1 MQKRTLGLF
10 MVILILVEGCIDPL
24 EVAIPQVRLQLVVDG
39 FITNLPGPYTIRLY
53 SARPLETD
61 LERLVPETLAQVS
74 LQDNEGSVEQLQE
87 VEPGVYRTKENGIR
101 GVVGRKYSISIRT
114 KAGKSFYS
122 EPEELMAPGTVDNL
136 SFEFDGGEPNGFR
149 IFADGKGLPSQK
161 DLVRFRTVATYE
173 ILTFPHLR
181 TRAVEGGRV
190 PDPFPCSGYIVT
202 ISGQLSQTAPCTC
215 CQCWVNQYDDVP
227 VLADERFVDGDLF
240 QSIQVGFVP
249 VNRRTFYN
257 KVRVEVQQMSLTEF
271 TFNYWQLVRAQRLG
285 VSDIFQ
291 PPAGKIEGNIRSNDP
306 NEEALGI
313 FWTAGVHT
321 SSLFIEKKDVPVVV
335 RAIDTVKAP
344 CQFQTN
350 STNQK
355 PEFWR

>member
-1 MQKRTLGLF
+1 MHKRPIGLF
-10 MVILILVEGCIDPL
+10 ILVLLLVEGCIDPL
-24 EVAIPQVRLQLVVDG
+24 EVAIPEVRLQLVVDG
-39 FITNLPGPYTIRLY
+39 FITNLPGPYSIRLY

-61 LERLVPETLAQVS
+61 LDRIVPETLARVS
-74 LQDNEGSVEQLQE
+74 LKDDQGNSE
-87 VEPGVYRTKENGIR
+87 VLTETEPGVYTTRENGIR
-101 GVVGRKYSISIRT
+101 GEIGRKYSITIRT
-114 KAGKSFYS
+114 KAGKEFYS
-122 EPEELMAPGTVDNL
+122 DPEELMAPGSISNV
-136 SFEFDGGEPNGFR
+136 SFEFDGDEPNGFR
-149 IFADGKGLPSQK
+149 IFADAQGLPDQK
-161 DLVRFRTVATYE
+161 DLVRFRTVSTYE
-173 ILTFPHLR
+173 IKTFPELR

-190 PDPFPCSGYIVT
+190 PDPFPCSGYTVN
-202 ISGQLSQTAPCTC
+202 ISGQLTQVAPCTC

-227 VLADERFVDGDLF
+227 VLADERFVSGDLF
-240 QSIQVGFVP
+240 QSVEVGFVP

-271 TFNYWQLVRAQRLG
+271 TFNYWQLVRAQKLG
-285 VSDIFQ
+285 VTDIFQ

-306 NEEALGI
+306 NEEALGL

-321 SSLFIEKKDVPVVV
+321 RSLFIEKRDVPVVV